1 MAKVTIEN
9 TREHD
14 INLALSLD
22 GGLVH
27 QVVVPGAREDVEDR
41 SKTIV
46 GTAEVEEELIE
57 ATRKRSEVVEHYFSE
72 GWLRV
77 KKAKAA
83 TAPAAPV
90 APKPGTAPAAAAK
103 PAGPTAPAK

>member
-46 GTAEVEEELIE
+46 GTAEVEEELVE
-57 ATRKRSEVVEHYFSE
+57 ATKQRSAVVAHYFDE

-77 KKAKAA
+77 KKSKAA
-83 TAPAAPV
+83 TAPAAPA
-90 APKPGTAPAAAAK
+90 APKPGAPAPAAK
-103 PAGPTAPAK
+103 PVGPTAPAK